1 MKEEGLLEKPDF
13 ENVNRYLKSGDRT
26 EVTEEIKKCAEKIDG
41 QTDGMIIRNIM
52 LWINE
57 NTTRIYNGSDT
68 RKF

>member
-41 QTDGMIIRNIM
+41 QTDGMIIRNIK
-52 LWINE
+52 IG
-57 NTTRIYNGSDT
+57 RAHV
-68 RKF
+68 